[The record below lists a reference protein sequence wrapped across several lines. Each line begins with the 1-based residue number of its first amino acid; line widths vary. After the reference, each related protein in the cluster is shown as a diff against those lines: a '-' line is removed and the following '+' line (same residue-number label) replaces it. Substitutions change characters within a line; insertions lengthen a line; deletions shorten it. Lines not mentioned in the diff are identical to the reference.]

1 MDDSTDVME
10 KYGAMLATSSSSDK
24 APPSDDLDAWAS
36 KIKNIDAAHDES
48 QSADAPSNGTLL
60 DQARAQYPILKKY
73 DIQYKDSIGR
83 APGYLESWPPG
94 ETGSAELP
102 RPKEFANDKFGVEVY
117 DKNTSPKDVLADVVS
132 HHLVDVD
139 PKIKSAYE
147 DFKGSLQ
154 PFQEKILRQQYEHD
168 KNTAVAGEAGG
179 ETRSFEDWK
188 ETAGLPAYFRGYTFG
203 QWPSSFNQKAY
214 TPDQMKKLD
223 GVMDYL
229 KSGSG
234 NKTPSDDSNNLT
246 SALSMID
253 AVFKRSYVRPETMG
267 GLETPVVGAL
277 MQMTDRMGPSQAA
290 YASYD
295 TMKGPL
301 YRKAAEIRQETGIK
315 ADHSSGEGNSVA
327 ERNSLDEDLNSVMIK
342 YGNWRKKQTGQE
354 LTPQEK
360 ITQDFI
366 DFRNPNSRY

>member
-24 APPSDDLDAWAS
+24 AP
-36 KIKNIDAAHDES
+36 
-48 QSADAPSNGTLL
+48 
-60 DQARAQYPILKKY
+60 
-73 DIQYKDSIGR
+73 
-83 APGYLESWPPG
+83 
-94 ETGSAELP
+94 
-102 RPKEFANDKFGVEVY
+102 
-117 DKNTSPKDVLADVVS
+117 
-132 HHLVDVD
+132 
-139 PKIKSAYE
+139 
-147 DFKGSLQ
+147 
-154 PFQEKILRQQYEHD
+154 
-168 KNTAVAGEAGG
+168 
-179 ETRSFEDWK
+179 
-188 ETAGLPAYFRGYTFG
+188 
-203 QWPSSFNQKAY
+203 
-214 TPDQMKKLD
+214 
-223 GVMDYL
+223 
-229 KSGSG
+229 
-234 NKTPSDDSNNLT
+234 PSDDSNNLT

-342 YGNWRKKQTGQE
+342 YGNWWKKQTGQE